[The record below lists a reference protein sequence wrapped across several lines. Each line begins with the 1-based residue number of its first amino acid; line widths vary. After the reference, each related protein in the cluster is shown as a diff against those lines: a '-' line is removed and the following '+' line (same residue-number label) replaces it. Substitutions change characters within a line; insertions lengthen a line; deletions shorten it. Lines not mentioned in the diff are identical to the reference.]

1 MARRKK
7 SSFKP
12 SPILWIGLAAGSYF
26 LIKWLMGKN
35 AVAPQNPPQT
45 TTPTTVDPDKKNP

>member
-12 SPILWIGLAAGSYF
+12 SPIVWIGLAAGSYF
-26 LIKWLMGKN
+26 FVKWLMGKN